1 MSGKKGNPGEFGCG
15 NLANYTSLVL
25 ERTRGC
31 YKRSAVTSYGM
42 SRLRTIC
49 SICISE
55 SIEIEAGVL
64 VNLKSKVSLYLLLL
78 AENPVYGYHDQ
89 CPQHN
94 IKLVFVMRFSPPNSS
109 QSVSQRLHSFLCHP
123 CLKVKD
129 YDPYTLLCHILC
141 EPYTLL
147 KNL

>member
-15 NLANYTSLVL
+15 NLAKYTSLVL

-49 SICISE
+49 PICISE

-64 VNLKSKVSLYLLLL
+64 VNLKSKVPCTFYYRHKIQYMDIMI
-78 AENPVYGYHDQ
+78 NVP
-89 CPQHN
+89 N
-94 IKLVFVMRFSPPNSS
+94 IISNWFFVMQFSPPNLFSIS
-109 QSVSQRLHSFLCHP
+109 LPKAAQFSMPSLS
-123 CLKVKD
+123 
-129 YDPYTLLCHILC
+129 
-141 EPYTLL
+141 
-147 KNL
+147 